1 VGIRAP
7 AARIARPQGARAGKW
22 GLGGSRR
29 RDLTLRCLGRFRDAI
44 GVCAAKV
51 VEMAVIAELQAHD
64 VERPGERLQL
74 RVEMNRAVLIDPQT
88 ELVL

>member
-1 VGIRAP
+1 
-7 AARIARPQGARAGKW
+7 
-22 GLGGSRR
+22 
-29 RDLTLRCLGRFRDAI
+29 LGRFRDAI